1 MVLCTAEDG
10 ACWSGKICPRGCD
23 IGASNRYSKKL
34 EKALSV
40 ARYGHLRLELRRFG
54 NLDKVR
60 DQAKLGI
67 ETCKK

>member
-1 MVLCTAEDG
+1 MGCVGQATSALAGCNLGALNLC
-10 ACWSGKICPRGCD
+10 GKE
-23 IGASNRYSKKL
+23 L
-34 EKALSV
+34 EKALFVS
-40 ARYGHLRLELRRFG
+40 RYVYLRLELRRFG

>member
-1 MVLCTAEDG
+1 MC
-10 ACWSGKICPRGCD
+10 CRGWGLLVRQD
-23 IGASNRYSKKL
+23 LPSRDVILVRQIGIAKNLK
-34 EKALSV
+34 KALSI

>member
-1 MVLCTAEDG
+1 MALVGQARSALA
-10 ACWSGKICPRGCD
+10 GCD
-23 IGASNRYSKKL
+23 LGASNRYSKKL

>member
-1 MVLCTAEDG
+1 V
-10 ACWSGKICPRGCD
+10 RR
-23 IGASNRYSKKL
+23 IGIAKNLK
-34 EKALSV
+34 KALSV